1 MHAEMKRRLSSRAVR
16 CPTTA
21 PARSLSHFLELLT
34 STLGSDGMY
43 WFRGHAD
50 LGWKLAP
57 SALRYA
63 TQDERE
69 RALALL
75 TEFKR
80 VAEIKQTRPPRDND
94 ELGWLQVA
102 RHFGLPTRLLDW
114 TESPLISL
122 YFACEND
129 ERDGA
134 VFVLN
139 PVDLNRLSYHDRPR
153 ILDARADAEII
164 QKYFHLDGR
173 LNRRGPRTVAV
184 NPVWNSE
191 RLMLQKGVFTLHGSR
206 DFELPA
212 DTPSLAAVPIY
223 REAKAALRSEL
234 ARVGIDEM
242 TIFPELEHACTHL
255 IRRARLLVT

>member
-1 MHAEMKRRLSSRAVR
+1 MPPELKRRLSTRAVR

-21 PARSLSHFLELLT
+21 VARSLSHFLELLV
-34 STLGSDGMY
+34 STLKSDGTY

-50 LGWKLAP
+50 LRWYLAP
-57 SALRYA
+57 SAFRYP
-63 TQDERE
+63 TEDERA

-122 YFACEND
+122 YFACEDD

-164 QKYFHLDGR
+164 QRYFQLGGR
-173 LNRRGPRTVAV
+173 LN
-184 NPVWNSE
+184 
-191 RLMLQKGVFTLHGSR
+191 GVDPGLS
-206 DFELPA
+206 
-212 DTPSLAAVPIY
+212 PSIPF
-223 REAKAALRSEL
+223 
-234 ARVGIDEM
+234 GI
-242 TIFPELEHACTHL
+242 LSA
-255 IRRARLLVT
+255 